1 MDKGVQRLLADG
13 AGGDQMLPK
22 SAAMSGLQREGIVR
36 LLYGDE
42 LCPDQKMAELYSKC
56 DGDLQ

>member
-1 MDKGVQRLLADG
+1 
-13 AGGDQMLPK
+13 MLPE
-22 SAAMSGLQREGIVR
+22 SAAMSGLQREGIVH